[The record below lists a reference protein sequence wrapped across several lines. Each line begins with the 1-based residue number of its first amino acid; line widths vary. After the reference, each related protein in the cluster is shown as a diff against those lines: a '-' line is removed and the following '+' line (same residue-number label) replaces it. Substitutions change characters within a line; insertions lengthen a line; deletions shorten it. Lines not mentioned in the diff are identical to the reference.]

1 MHVTRFAAVALL
13 ALPLGGCLGVTIPS
27 QPLPDWAVSPQ
38 AQYEEPAAAAPA
50 KQRTVRRARPAQ
62 DASSSSTMITGEVS
76 ATPQASSKPPAQSAS
91 ALEDEREASL
101 RQTMTICR
109 GC

>member
-1 MHVTRFAAVALL
+1 MHVTRFAAVALF

-38 AQYEEPAAAAPA
+38 AQYQEPAAAPV
-50 KQRTVRRARPAQ
+50 KQRTVRRVRPAQ
-62 DASSSSTMITGEVS
+62 EASSSSMITGEVS

-91 ALEDEREASL
+91 ALEDERDARL

>member
-1 MHVTRFAAVALL
+1 MHVTRFAALALL

-38 AQYEEPAAAAPA
+38 AQSEEPAAVAPVKHRAARRAAPA
-50 KQRTVRRARPAQ
+50 QE
-62 DASSSSTMITGEVS
+62 ASSSMVTGEVS
-76 ATPQASSKPPAQSAS
+76 ATPQLSSKPFAPGWDVRES
-91 ALEDEREASL
+91 ERDPSL